1 MFENLAPRKG
11 VLYQTA
17 RVRFN
22 RELRGGFAFAAL
34 IPLIASAITAIPGI
48 ASAIIQAKQSS

>member
-11 VLYQTA
+11 LAT
-17 RVRFN
+17 RVVKTRFN
-22 RELRGGFAFAAL
+22 REMRGGFAFSAL

-48 ASAIIQAKQSS
+48 ASAVIQARQTS